1 MDKALLST
9 GKDDWGT
16 PQELY
21 DTLNKEFGFTLDACA
36 DENNYKCANYYTAE
50 ADGLKMD
57 WGGKPYFATHRTAKR
72 QKATRGRRLGSRNA
86 IKRAQNTASLLLC

>member
-21 DTLNKEFGFTLDACA
+21 DALNKEFGFTLDACA

-50 ADGLKMD
+50 TDGLKMD
-57 WGGKPYFATHRTAKR
+57 WGGANRILQPTVQ
-72 QKATRGRRLGSRNA
+72 QKDKKQSGAGGLDREML
-86 IKRAQNTASLLLC
+86 